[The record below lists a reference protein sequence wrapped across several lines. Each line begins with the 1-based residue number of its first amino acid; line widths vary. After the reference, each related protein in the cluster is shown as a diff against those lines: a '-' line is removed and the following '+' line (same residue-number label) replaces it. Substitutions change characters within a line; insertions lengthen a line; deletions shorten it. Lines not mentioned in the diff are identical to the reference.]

1 MVRFRRF
8 VASSPIFSGYE
19 VFLDIDIHNTLDKI
33 INQFYDNLYKLLE
46 LYKFEVLVEE
56 LKNTRFHI
64 HDITMD
70 DITMDDIT
78 MDHIESNNSE
88 KIIYVCDKC
97 SS

>member
-64 HDITMD
+64 HGIT
-70 DITMDDIT
+70 TDDIT